1 MKTTLETLKSILRLP
16 AIVLHLDP
24 SHTEGE
30 RMYTSFSRRH
40 PRMPLVKFKS
50 IGVAL
55 LSLHEFQQPEEYL
68 KTVSGKNSAAY
79 FSRKAERAGYR
90 LQEFNAAQH
99 QQEIIRIHLSADT
112 RQGKEL
118 PDNYR
123 NEIDYPQNAYNRY
136 MGVFKGE
143 DLVGYLWLIVSGDV
157 AVINRIMGHQDH
169 LKEGIMYFLVTETI
183 SRLIRNKE
191 NSIHLMYDTYFGAS
205 DGLKMFKRR
214 LGFKPYRVTWKT
226 LKK

>member
-1 MKTTLETLKSILRLP
+1 
-16 AIVLHLDP
+16 
-24 SHTEGE
+24 
-30 RMYTSFSRRH
+30 
-40 PRMPLVKFKS
+40 MPLVKFKS
-50 IGVAL
+50 LGVAL
-55 LSLHEFQQPEEYL
+55 ISLREFQQPDDYL

-90 LQEFNAAQH
+90 LEEFNAAQF

-143 DLVGYLWLIVSGDV
+143 DLVGYLWLIRSGDV

-183 SRLIRNKE
+183 SRLIRNNE
-191 NSIHLMYDTYFGAS
+191 NNIHLMYDTYFGAS